1 MKELQNIIEAL
12 VLTSEL
18 PITVNQI
25 RNVFDEEERPNEL
38 DVERALLELQ
48 RECDGRGIELKK
60 IENGYRYQSKEQYA
74 GRIQKL
80 SEVRPRK
87 YSRALMEIL
96 AIIAYRQPV
105 SRGDIENI
113 RGVSVSSEIMR
124 TLLSHEWIRQVGH
137 KQVPGRPA
145 LFGTTKKFLEYF
157 NLESLDELPDLE
169 AIEPFENIH
178 NIEFVRQEVLDDET
192 ADIDRTKSGDGTVE

>member
-25 RNVFDEEERPNEL
+25 QNVFDEEERPNEL

-157 NLESLDELPDLE
+157 NLESLDELPELE

-192 ADIDRTKSGDGTVE
+192 ADIDRMKSGDGTVE